1 VTRQSKNALHL
12 KGTVHLKGPSR
23 APLLGR
29 HLLAIGVSILLILPL
44 LWMMVGSFAEVG
56 TARRTLGEV
65 LATVGLANAQDN
77 YTEIFRIVPLARYFL
92 NSLLVS
98 TVGVALT
105 LLTASWAGFA
115 MSQLPK
121 SARRWLL
128 GVSIVLLMT
137 PVTALWLTRFLLFS
151 WLGASNSYLPLLA
164 PALMGSS
171 PLFILLFYWNFRRIP
186 KEMFESAQLEG
197 ATPIRN
203 WRLVALP
210 QATPAILAVG
220 LLSFLFYW
228 NDFINPLLYLRS
240 QKLYTLALGLNQI
253 RAMDQTNFPLLLAA
267 ALVMTV
273 PALVVFLLAQRA
285 LLGETKFT
293 G

>member
-1 VTRQSKNALHL
+1 MTKENKWLL
-12 KGTVHLKGPSR
+12 KSNV
-23 APLLGR
+23 R
-29 HLLAIGVSILLILPL
+29 HLISITISLILILPL
-44 LWMMVGSFAEVG
+44 LWMLVGSFAETG
-56 TARRTLGEV
+56 ASHRTLGEV
-65 LATVGLANAQDN
+65 LGTVSLGSMRDN
-77 YTEIFRIVPLARYFL
+77 YAEIFRIVPLARYFA

-98 TVGVALT
+98 ALGVSLT
-105 LLTASWAGFA
+105 LLTASWAGFTMA
-115 MSQLPK
+115 QLPK
-121 SARRWLL
+121 GARRWML
-128 GVSIVLLMT
+128 GLSIVLLMT

-151 WLGASNSYLPLLA
+151 WLGVSNSYLPLLA

-171 PLFILLFYWNFRRIP
+171 PLFILLFYWSFRRIP
-186 KEMFESAQLEG
+186 MEMFESAQLEG
-197 ATPIRN
+197 ASPWHN

-210 QATPAILAVG
+210 QARAATLAVA

-267 ALVMTV
+267 ALVMTL
-273 PALVVFLLAQRA
+273 PALVVFLLAQKA
-285 LLGETKFT
+285 LLGETKFK